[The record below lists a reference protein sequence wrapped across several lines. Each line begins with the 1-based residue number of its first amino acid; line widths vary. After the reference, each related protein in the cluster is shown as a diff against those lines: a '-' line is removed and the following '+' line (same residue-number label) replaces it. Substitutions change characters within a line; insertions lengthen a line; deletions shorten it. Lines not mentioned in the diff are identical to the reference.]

1 MEKIN
6 ESEDIIENTT
16 PIQYLLIGDIS
27 NSKIITEFSSTI
39 NSTQIKKEIN
49 QIFAKICKTQ
59 SKKYG
64 ERSQISSKDS
74 IYYYT
79 LVKPSLLFIILVEDD
94 YSEELVFELI
104 DKINE
109 EKITTMINEETQELN
124 PNGRVELKNIIDVYQ
139 KKGDEENENENKEK
153 ENEKEKEKLEDKDK
167 VQEKKDI
174 MIDDDS
180 SVEIKNKKIEPKFD
194 NKIDI
199 KTETELQNK
208 TTDEIEDIQT
218 KNDVFLLTGNKRRW
232 DIRNMQFWRDYRI
245 WIYMAVILLIIL
257 IIVIII

>member
-6 ESEDIIENTT
+6 ESEDIIENTS

-124 PNGRVELKNIIDVYQ
+124 PNGRVELKNIIDIYQ

>member
-6 ESEDIIENTT
+6 ESEDIIENTS

-109 EKITTMINEETQELN
+109 EKITTLINEETQELN
-124 PNGRVELKNIIDVYQ
+124 PNGRVELKNIIDIYQ
-139 KKGDEENENENKEK
+139 KKGDEENENENKE
-153 ENEKEKEKLEDKDK
+153 NEKEKEKLKDKDK
-167 VQEKKDI
+167 VEEKKDI

-180 SVEIKNKKIEPKFD
+180 SIKIKNKKITPNFD

-199 KTETELQNK
+199 KTEADSQNK
-208 TTDEIEDIQT
+208 TTEEIEDIQT

>member
-1 MEKIN
+1 MEKTN

-27 NSKIITEFSSTI
+27 SSKIITEFSSTI

-49 QIFAKICKTQ
+49 QIFTKICKTQ

-64 ERSQISSKDS
+64 ERSQISSKDC

-109 EKITTMINEETQELN
+109 EKITAMINEETQELN
-124 PNGRVELKNIIDVYQ
+124 PNGRVELKNIIDIYQ
-139 KKGDEENENENKEK
+139 KKGDEENDDENKEK
-153 ENEKEKEKLEDKDK
+153 EKEKEKLEDKDK
-167 VQEKKDI
+167 AKDKKDI

-180 SVEIKNKKIEPKFD
+180 VEIKNKKIDQKFD
-194 NKIDI
+194 NKLDI
-199 KTETELQNK
+199 KTETESQNK
-208 TTDEIEDIQT
+208 TTDEIEDMQT
-218 KNDVFLLTGNKRRW
+218 KNDVFLLTGNKRSW
-232 DIRNMQFWRDYRI
+232 DIRSMQFWRDYRI
-245 WIYMAVILLIIL
+245 WIYMAIILLIIL